1 MLDGL
6 EATRL
11 LLKQLGH
18 MTQLR
23 RLKSTNVRDVDEK
36 DLCKSVESMQL
47 IEFLVVKT
55 SDEDEVLCVDALP
68 STPPL
73 LIKTVFPVGK
83 L

>member
-6 EATRL
+6 EAACV

-18 MTQLR
+18 MTQLW

-36 DLCKSVESMQL
+36 DLCKSVESMKL
-47 IEFLVVKT
+47 VEFSVVKT
-55 SDEDEVLCVDALP
+55 SDKDEVLCVDALP

-73 LIKTVFPVGK
+73 LKTIFPVGK